1 MITHTHMD
9 HPPVPMEQIVGP
21 LRDQPPQLT
30 YDKSPVADLLD
41 MGSETLEIGLNAL
54 NDLES
59 QNAKLARATDQLDEI
74 HHDLKVADKKLDT
87 MENFWTWL
95 GGCIMPASTTQFKAQ
110 STPQTFNQVLL
121 PPIPTTKFESHKS
134 GVPLSPDAYIATQ
147 DADLDRL
154 LEQTQQMRMVAT
166 NIGESLDASV
176 GLIDRATNLTA
187 KATVKEKQ
195 MIEKEKKLMS

>member
-1 MITHTHMD
+1 MD
-9 HPPVPMEQIVGP
+9 
-21 LRDQPPQLT
+21 QLT

-41 MGSETLEIGLNAL
+41 MGSEALEIGLNAL

-59 QNAKLARATDQLDEI
+59 QNEKLARATDQLDEI
-74 HHDLKVADKKLDT
+74 HHDLKIADKKLDT

-95 GGCIMPASTTQFKAQ
+95 GGYIMPASTPQFKTQ

-121 PPIPTTKFESHKS
+121 PQTKTQTYKS
-134 GVPLSPDAYIATQ
+134 TAPLSLDAYVAAQ

-154 LEQTQQMRMVAT
+154 LKRTQQMKMIAT
-166 NIGESLDASV
+166 NIGESLDTSV
-176 GLIDRATNLTA
+176 GLVDRATNLTA
-187 KATVKEKQ
+187 KAVVKEKQ